1 MKIATFDIVS
11 SMNIAGQGV
20 KPNVL
25 FDLMSIDPD
34 YVLFT
39 LQNRQHL
46 NEITGGCRNI
56 INVETIKIDI
66 PKGITSSDELQ
77 KRA

>member
-1 MKIATFDIVS
+1 MKIAMFDIVS
-11 SMNIAGQGV
+11 LMNIAGQGV
-20 KPNVL
+20 KPDVI
-25 FDLMSIDPD
+25 FDLMSIDSD

-56 INVETIKIDI
+56 IIEEAMIK
-66 PKGITSSDELQ
+66 PMP
-77 KRA
+77 

>member
-20 KPNVL
+20 KPNVI

-56 INVETIKIDI
+56 IIEEAMIK
-66 PKGITSSDELQ
+66 PMP
-77 KRA
+77 